1 VARSIADP
9 GAFRLVVERH
19 GDRMF
24 GYLADRVGAEPAE
37 DLCCDLW
44 EQAFN
49 ARRSFD
55 PARGSVVGWLYGFA
69 RPLVLKY
76 RRRVAR
82 TDRAHQRAAVVL
94 IEVTDAPDDAVIA
107 ATDSASAAPAV
118 LRALARLSDDDRDL
132 FELAVWEGLSYRE
145 IAQVMGIATNTVGS
159 RLTRARH
166 RLAAEAG
173 LRWTS

>member
-76 RRRVAR
+76 RRRVVC
-82 TDRAHQRAAVVL
+82 TD
-94 IEVTDAPDDAVIA
+94 
-107 ATDSASAAPAV
+107 
-118 LRALARLSDDDRDL
+118 
-132 FELAVWEGLSYRE
+132 
-145 IAQVMGIATNTVGS
+145 
-159 RLTRARH
+159 
-166 RLAAEAG
+166 
-173 LRWTS
+173 

>member
-1 VARSIADP
+1 MARSVADP

-19 GDRMF
+19 GDRMY
-24 GYLADRVGAEPAE
+24 GYLAARVGTEAAE

-49 ARRSFD
+49 ARRAFD
-55 PARGSVVGWLYGFA
+55 PSQGTVVGWLYGFA
-69 RPLVLKY
+69 RPLVLKH

-82 TDRAHQRAAVVL
+82 ADRLHQRAAVVL
-94 IEVTDAPDDAVIA
+94 VDAIDAPDDAVIA
-107 ATDSASAAPAV
+107 ATDSATAAPAV
-118 LRALARLSDDDRDL
+118 LAALARLGDDDRDL
-132 FELAVWEGLSYRE
+132 FELAVWEELSYQE
-145 IAQVMGIATNTVGS
+145 IGQVLGIATNTVGS
-159 RLTRARH
+159 RLTRARN